1 MKKHIKLLSFL
12 FVFTI
17 LFSSC
22 SQRLID
28 FTIISAERHSLS
40 MDEAQGKATEG
51 RSMAFMGFGV
61 TIKDA
66 MDDALENAGPGYD
79 LLVDGV
85 VRSKTYPFYLGYT
98 VDGVAVSSKELKT
111 SVTLSVKDTFPSSL
125 QTVPRLKS
133 NPILQISINI
143 VSAELQPSVVAI

>member
-12 FVFTI
+12 FVATI
-17 LFSSC
+17 IFSSC

-28 FTIISAERHSLS
+28 FTIISSKSHSLS
-40 MDEAQGKATEG
+40 IDKTKGKATEG
-51 RSMAFMGFGV
+51 KSMAFMGFGV

-98 VDGVAVSSKELKT
+98 VDGVAVSSSDLKV
-111 SVTLSVKDTFPSSL
+111 SMGDVEFKKWCEAHNIFDPS
-125 QTVPRLKS
+125 T
-133 NPILQISINI
+133 
-143 VSAELQPSVVAI
+143 AVVQN